1 MFTQSTQIIYHTIPH
16 CCNEWSIGAI
26 VKKSSVF
33 LLVYQFLWKPS
44 PVYPDCTTAIDPFV
58 IQSQIH
64 FSTSVLIVSVPVMSI
79 KTWHSSNNTLEQRPT
94 STSDSKFYLC
104 KPTHAFCKFT
114 HICGIT
120 HHSMWKF
127 YPPFCRFNFILS
139 SKHSIP
145 LYIFHIPCS
154 ICMSPFSSIRNSC
167 SYTYSYIPRTPS
179 LMSHIHFQ
187 LIFCF
192 LHLVDSS
199 HQITEEQSEHDI

>member
-44 PVYPDCTTAIDPFV
+44 PVYPDCTTAIDSFV

-64 FSTSVLIVSVPVMSI
+64 FSTSVITRPDTVLITPLSRSQHQHLIQSFTCVNLHIHSVNLPIFVAS
-79 KTWHSSNNTLEQRPT
+79 L
-94 STSDSKFYLC
+94 
-104 KPTHAFCKFT
+104 
-114 HICGIT
+114 IT
-120 HHSMWKF
+120 QCETFIPHF
-127 YPPFCRFNFILS
+127 VGLIFILS
-139 SKHSIP
+139 SNNSIP

-167 SYTYSYIPRTPS
+167 SYTYSYIPRTP
-179 LMSHIHFQ
+179 LIMGHIHFQ

-192 LHLVDSS
+192 SS
-199 HQITEEQSEHDI
+199 DKKRTCSQSMTYKV